1 VSRLIIAGGGIA
13 GLATA
18 VAVSLSGRE
27 VIVLERRPE
36 FTELGAG
43 IQLAPNAFRALDQLG
58 VGSEVRICA
67 VRIDELRLMD
77 GAGGQPIARLPLGL
91 EFRHRYG
98 NPYAVV
104 HRNDLYAPL
113 LETCRRL
120 PLVELITN
128 APVERYHRHARQV
141 GVELASGETF
151 WADALI
157 GADGL
162 HSAVRAQLVG
172 DGAPRVSG
180 HTIFRSVI
188 PIERVPAGLRW
199 NAATLWAADKRH
211 VVHYPIEGGR
221 SFNLAATVDDGATT
235 VASGEPVDRGQV
247 LDTFA
252 GLCQVPRQLLEL
264 GQDWRRW
271 VLCDRDPVSRWTDGQ
286 VVLLGDA
293 AHPMLQYAAQGACLA
308 LEDAV
313 DLGSRLEHSDDL
325 PKVFAEFN
333 AARAERTSAMQ
344 IISRRMGDEVYHPA
358 GDDAARRTAL
368 LSSLSTEDM
377 YRKLDWL
384 YSTGTREYAHA
395 H

>member
-1 VSRLIIAGGGIA
+1 VSELVIAGGGIA

-18 VAVSLSGRE
+18 LAVSASGRE
-27 VIVLERRPE
+27 VVVLERRPE

-43 IQLAPNAFRALDQLG
+43 IQLAPNAFRALDRLG
-58 VGSEVRICA
+58 VGPQVRLGA
-67 VRIDELRLMD
+67 VCIDELRLMD
-77 GAGGQPIARLPLGL
+77 GVGGDAIARLPLGPG
-91 EFRHRYG
+91 FRRRYG

-113 LETCRRL
+113 LDMCRRRS
-120 PLVELITN
+120 LIDLRTD
-128 APVERYHRHARQV
+128 AAVARYHVRGRHID
-141 GVELASGETF
+141 VELASGDIVT
-151 WADALI
+151 ADALI

-172 DGAPRVSG
+172 DGEPRVSG
-180 HTIFRSVI
+180 HTIYRSVI
-188 PIERVPAGLRW
+188 PIDRVPVGLRW

-221 SFNLAATVDDGATT
+221 SFNLAATVDDSAGT
-235 VASGEPVDRGQV
+235 VANGEPAERERV

-252 GLCQVPRQLLEL
+252 GLCRVPRRLLEL
-264 GQDWRRW
+264 GQGWRRW
-271 VLCDRDPVSRWTDGQ
+271 VLCDRDPVSRWTDGA

-313 DLGSRLEHSDDL
+313 DLGMRLEHSVDL
-325 PKVFAEFN
+325 PTAFAEFN
-333 AARAERTSAMQ
+333 HARAERTTAMQ
-344 IISRRMGDEVYHPA
+344 IISRRIGDEVYHPD
-358 GDDAARRTAL
+358 GDAAARRTAML
-368 LSSLSTEDM
+368 TGLSTQDM

-384 YSTGTREYAHA
+384 YGANTREYAYA